1 MILAIDVGNTH
12 TVLGLYQEDELLVD
26 WRIATD
32 RGKTVDEYGILLINL
47 FEKNDFSLTEVKEI
61 IISSVVPPVINCL
74 EEVAVKYFGVEA
86 LIVGPGVKTGIN
98 IKIENPKEVGADRV
112 VNAVAAY
119 RLYDGPTI
127 IVDFGTATT
136 FCAVSAVGEYLGG
149 AIAPGIG
156 ISTEALFDYAAKLPR
171 VELDLPP
178 QVIGKNTHD
187 SLQSGILYGVVGQ
200 VDGIVRRMKEE
211 FAVEPTVIATGGFA
225 ELISPRSQE
234 IDISN
239 PFLTLE
245 GLKLI
250 VEMNRD
256 N

>member
-12 TVLGLYQEDELLVD
+12 TVLGLYQEDELVVD

-32 RGKTVDEYGILLINL
+32 RAKTVDEYGILLINL
-47 FEKNDFSLTEVKEI
+47 FEKNDFNLTEVKEI

-112 VNAVAAY
+112 VNAVAAS
-119 RLYDGPTI
+119 RLYDGPTV

-136 FCAVSAVGEYLGG
+136 FCAVSAAGEYLGG

-171 VELDLPP
+171 VELDLPS

-187 SLQSGILYGVVGQ
+187 SLQSGILYGVIGQ
-200 VDGIVRRMKEE
+200 VDGVVKRMKEE
-211 FAVEPTVIATGGFA
+211 FVENPIVIATGGFA
-225 ELISPRSQE
+225 ELISPRSEE

-245 GLKLI
+245 GLRLI
-250 VEMNRD
+250 VKMNRD
-256 N
+256 D

>member
-1 MILAIDVGNTH
+1 MILALDVGNTH

-26 WRIATD
+26 WRVATD
-32 RGKTVDEYGILLINL
+32 KGKTVDEYGILLTNL
-47 FEKNDFSLTEVKEI
+47 FEKNDFNLGEVKEI
-61 IISSVVPPVINCL
+61 VISSVVPPVINCL

-98 IKIENPKEVGADRV
+98 IQIENTKQVGADRV

-136 FCAVSAVGEYLGG
+136 FCAVCETGEYLGG
-149 AIAPGIG
+149 AISPGIG

-211 FAVEPTVIATGGFA
+211 FAEKCTVIATGGFA
-225 ELISPRSQE
+225 ELISPCSEE
-234 IDISN
+234 IDISD

-245 GLKLI
+245 GLRLI
-250 VEMNRD
+250 VEMNR